1 MFQSEMSDL
10 MSGVSPE
17 LLLLGHEE
25 EIENHVSEI
34 LLQDFNNFQN
44 FALDHQDDDGFNKKD
59 LMDEVMNDMFYPSA
73 KPSDITGQSLAV
85 TMEADKTKVLN
96 SMVVPTDTSIST
108 GHKAGTAKEQQYS
121 SNWMESTVVDI
132 DNQVNEVPSN
142 EINGIQ
148 ETQEVIDEI
157 QDFLDQFV
165 DEEMDQNDEVRNL
178 ADELLSEG
186 QKANLQSMNIVDCPL
201 ANSTLNEKE
210 ASAAEDLLDH
220 LIQGHF
226 TPEEIKELEQQ
237 SVSTNND
244 TGYSSTTPS
253 MINISNVSQVIT
265 DDGHQVIIVIG
276 PSSNDEVQSFSNMA
290 PTTPATSTTND
301 VLASFNVPINETSYE
316 NSEADDEVSDDEGN
330 NYGEDSDWL
339 PGNEITTSRFQSKT
353 PTSTT
358 TNKRGR
364 RVQERTKST
373 AAVASNGR
381 VTKIRSV
388 KDRKERKKLQN
399 VEAARR
405 YRDKKKAEELQ
416 VGDEETQL
424 MNKNSELKET
434 LKGIDG
440 ELNTIKKLMKELGL
454 IKLVNR
460 SSSHVK

>member
-44 FALDHQDDDGFNKKD
+44 FALDHQDDDGFNKQD
-59 LMDEVMNDMFYPSA
+59 LMDEVMNDMIYPSA
-73 KPSDITGQSLAV
+73 KPSDITGQTLAV

-96 SMVVPTDTSIST
+96 SMVVPTGTSMST
-108 GHKAGTAKEQQYS
+108 GHQADTAKEQQYS
-121 SNWMESTVVDI
+121 SNWMESTVVDM
-132 DNQVNEVPSN
+132 DNHVNELLSSDAN
-142 EINGIQ
+142 EIQ

-157 QDFLDQFV
+157 QDFLDKFV
-165 DEEMDQNDEVRNL
+165 DEEMDQDDEVRNL

-186 QKANLQSMNIVDCPL
+186 QKATLQSMNIVDCPL
-201 ANSTLNEKE
+201 ANSTLNEDE

-226 TPEEIKELEQQ
+226 TAEEIKELEQQ

-253 MINISNVSQVIT
+253 MINVSNVSQVIT

-276 PSSNDEVQSFSNMA
+276 PSSNDEVQYFPNMV
-290 PTTPATSTTND
+290 PTTPTTSTTNE

-316 NSEADDEVSDDEGN
+316 KSEADNEVSDDEGN
-330 NYGEDSDWL
+330 NSEEDSDWF
-339 PGNEITTSRFQSKT
+339 PENEITTTQLK
-353 PTSTT
+353 PKAPIVTT

-364 RVQERTKST
+364 RAQERTKST
-373 AAVASNGR
+373 TAVASNGR

-405 YRDKKKAEELQ
+405 YRDKKKAEEL
-416 VGDEETQL
+416 VVEDEEKQL
-424 MNKNSELKET
+424 MDKNSQLKET

-454 IKLVNR
+454 IKLVNP

>member
-1 MFQSEMSDL
+1 
-10 MSGVSPE
+10 
-17 LLLLGHEE
+17 
-25 EIENHVSEI
+25 
-34 LLQDFNNFQN
+34 
-44 FALDHQDDDGFNKKD
+44 
-59 LMDEVMNDMFYPSA
+59 
-73 KPSDITGQSLAV
+73 
-85 TMEADKTKVLN
+85 MEADKTKVLN
-96 SMVVPTDTSIST
+96 SMAVPTGASMST
-108 GHKAGTAKEQQYS
+108 VHKADTATEQLYS
-121 SNWMESTVVDI
+121 SNWMESTVVDM
-132 DNQVNEVPSN
+132 DNQVTEMPPSGTN
-142 EINGIQ
+142 NIQ
-148 ETQEVIDEI
+148 ETQEVIEEI

-186 QKANLQSMNIVDCPL
+186 QKATLQSMDMVDCPL
-201 ANSTLNEKE
+201 ANSTLNEEE

-226 TPEEIKELEQQ
+226 TAEEIKELEMQ

-253 MINISNVSQVIT
+253 MINVSNVSQIIT

-276 PSSNDEVQSFSNMA
+276 PSSNDEVQSFSTP
-290 PTTPATSTTND
+290 PTTSTTNE
-301 VLASFNVPINETSYE
+301 VLSSFNVPINETSYE
-316 NSEADDEVSDDEGN
+316 KSEADDEVSNDEGN
-330 NYGEDSDWL
+330 NSEEDSDWF
-339 PGNEITTSRFQSKT
+339 PENEITTTQLKAKT
-353 PTSTT
+353 PIATT

-364 RVQERTKST
+364 RAQERTKSAT
-373 AAVASNGR
+373 TVASNGR

-416 VGDEETQL
+416 VEDEESQL
-424 MNKNSELKET
+424 MNKNLELKET

-454 IKLVNR
+454 IKLVNP